1 MAVNEYDK
9 GDLVRVTAVFT
20 DSAGTAVDPDV
31 VRFVVRNPRETETAY
46 LYGTDAA
53 VVKSATGNYYV
64 DVSADYEGT
73 WYYRYYSTGSGQAA
87 GEGSFT
93 VAFGA
98 F

>member
-1 MAVNEYDK
+1 MANEYDK

-53 VVKSATGNYYV
+53 VVKTAVGNYYV

-73 WYYRYYSTGSGQAA
+73 WHYRYYSTGSGQAA

>member
-1 MAVNEYDK
+1 MANEYDK
-9 GDLVRVTAVFT
+9 GDLIRVTGTFT
-20 DSAGTAVDPDV
+20 TAAGAAINPDV
-31 VRFVVRNPRETETAY
+31 VRFIVRSPLGVETSY
-46 LYGTDAA
+46 LYGTD
-53 VVKSATGNYYV
+53 VELVRSATGIYYV
-64 DVSADYEGT
+64 DVSADVEGT

>member
-1 MAVNEYDK
+1 MANEYDK
-9 GDLVRVTAVFT
+9 GDKVRVTGTFT

-31 VRFVVRNPRETETAY
+31 VRFVVRNPRGVETTY

-53 VVKSATGNYYV
+53 LVKSATGIYYV
-64 DVSADYEGT
+64 DVSADVEGK